1 MAEVFDREAGQ
12 FVCDFVEQLPTTST
26 GKNFS
31 LYDWEIDTIM
41 DFYGTKEEV
50 DGELLRKYWYLYL
63 EIPKKNP
70 KKYIYVIKK

>member
-1 MAEVFDREAGQ
+1 MAEVFDQEAGQ
-12 FVCDFVEQLPTTST
+12 FVCDFVEHLPTTST

-50 DGELLRKYWYLYL
+50 DGELLRKYW
-63 EIPKKNP
+63 
-70 KKYIYVIKK
+70 